1 MSRSTDL
8 VMRLVDGT
16 TQPGRGEHMQLVL
29 QYEWLDHSKVGE
41 LEPKE
46 AMLKECVWQ
55 WFSSLDREALER
67 VRTGAPPLH
76 GVACEAAR
84 GLALMLAFVC
94 ALRRGADAALGAVT
108 HPPPPSLALFPVAIN
123 PLSADCHCNR
133 SCMGRRLIEA
143 RSWHE
148 EAQSRGR
155 LHPSAGRR

>member
-55 WFSSLDREALER
+55 WFCGLDREALER
-67 VRTGAPPLH
+67 VRTGSPPAS
-76 GVACEAAR
+76 GAACAAAR
-84 GLALMLAFVC
+84 DMASVSAPAC
-94 ALRRGADAALGAVT
+94 AWRRGADAALRAET
-108 HPPPPSLALFPVAIN
+108 HPLSPP
-123 PLSADCHCNR
+123 
-133 SCMGRRLIEA
+133 
-143 RSWHE
+143 
-148 EAQSRGR
+148 
-155 LHPSAGRR
+155 